1 MRDNKFW
8 DECNNNSI
16 RQLVAGFI
24 DKHPILSKYKDDD
37 YYSIEDAFV
46 EFIENNREV
55 ISREVDK
62 EYQREDL
69 YNQLTERLGTLGLVV
84 KSFFPIER
92 ANKIIS
98 EWQERL
104 TDNDIYWE
112 QNWAELDDA
121 IAEHGEIFTGLD
133 NYEFE
138 DVCVYLAYVKNW
150 YENND
155 EPNQCPSC
163 IDEFFDCEM
172 ADDDLREYY
181 ESLGNE
187 IFNLFEELNEKCED

>member
-1 MRDNKFW
+1 MSKNKDSNKKESAVPAVQKPKKRFFNVEKRFGYTLHEMW
-8 DECNNNSI
+8 RYKMSYALI
-16 RQLVAGFI
+16 APFFI
-24 DKHPILSKYKDDD
+24 LFITFTLLPLLASTALCFTYWNIF
-37 YYSIEDAFV
+37 EDPVF
-46 EFIENNREV
+46 N
-55 ISREVDK
+55 
-62 EYQREDL
+62 
-69 YNQLTERLGTLGLVV
+69 
-84 KSFFPIER
+84 
-92 ANKIIS
+92 
-98 EWQERL
+98 
-104 TDNDIYWE
+104 
-112 QNWAELDDA
+112 
-121 IAEHGEIFTGLD
+121 GLD

>member
-121 IAEHGEIFTGLD
+121 IAEHGEIFNGLD

-187 IFNLFEELNEKCED
+187 IFRLFEELNEKCED